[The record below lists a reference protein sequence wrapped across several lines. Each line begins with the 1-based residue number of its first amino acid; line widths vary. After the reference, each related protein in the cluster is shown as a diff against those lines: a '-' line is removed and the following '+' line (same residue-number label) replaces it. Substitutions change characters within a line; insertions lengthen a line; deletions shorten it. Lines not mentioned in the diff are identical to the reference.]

1 MKRMIQAT
9 AMVVL
14 FATLAMANT
23 NGTANDK
30 IAKNYAYSLKS
41 ENAGVRHSAIFQ
53 LVRMKS
59 ENAQL
64 NANEINRNL
73 LKVAK
78 SDDFALIRFHARLA
92 YTYLND
98 TKLANQVKVENFEN
112 PMGFFIEL
120 HRMVQDSYLNNLAS
134 K

>member
-1 MKRMIQAT
+1 
-9 AMVVL
+9 MVVM
-14 FATLAMANT
+14 FTALAVANT
-23 NGTANDK
+23 NRTVNEN
-30 IAKNYAYSLKS
+30 IVKNYAYSLKS

-59 ENAQL
+59 DNKKIDL
-64 NANEINRNL
+64 NEVNRTL
-73 LKVAK
+73 LKVAQN
-78 SDDFALIRFHARLA
+78 DDFALIRFHARLA

-98 TKLANQVKVENFEN
+98 AELAKQVKVEDFEN

-120 HRMVQDSYLNNLAS
+120 HRMVQDSYINNLAS